1 MCVTNTSTPLNLK
14 LNRYRFI
21 RNQILSLKCKFNIHP
36 VKRLLLMNI
45 GVTWCII
52 FLCKLTHGFV
62 PNPTI
67 AHAMTILDD
76 GTNDLGP
83 VNDFLI
89 RKFSKTL
96 VKRCIR
102 LWNVADENLAE
113 LPNETNYYFD
123 GERDEMFSSKIADG
137 IVDDDLTRN
146 WADEEVS
153 DSIDDL
159 DEKVDFYYDP
169 VREKMIERR
178 LTEKQKAKIRK
189 QRASMEAYKRK
200 KELES
205 IRKQRIIEERKRK
218 RDERLKQKMEA
229 REMVQMRKEERRE
242 KRVKLLYEKAQR
254 RAELYMRTQSTEVT
268 NENKC
273 KNMQPII
280 LKMCFQ
286 EMVELD
292 EMRVNSLRKS
302 KEFTSKLEEVAV
314 TSNERNSKGAI
325 L

>member
-1 MCVTNTSTPLNLK
+1 
-14 LNRYRFI
+14 
-21 RNQILSLKCKFNIHP
+21 
-36 VKRLLLMNI
+36 MNI

-67 AHAMTILDD
+67 GAVHSIIILDD
-76 GTNDLGP
+76 EKSDIIP
-83 VNDFLI
+83 VNGFLI
-89 RKFSKTL
+89 RTCRKTL
-96 VKRCIR
+96 IKRCIR
-102 LWNVADENLAE
+102 LWNAADENLAG
-113 LPNETNYYFD
+113 LPRETNYHYLD
-123 GERDEMFSSKIADG
+123 GEHDEMFPSNLTDG
-137 IVDDDLTRN
+137 IVEEDLTRN
-146 WADEEVS
+146 WTDEAVS

-218 RDERLKQKMEA
+218 RDEILKQKMEA

-242 KRVKLLYEKAQR
+242 KRVKLLFEKAQR
-254 RAELYMRTQSTEVT
+254 RAELYMCTQSTEDID
-268 NENKC
+268 ENKC

-292 EMRVNSLRKS
+292 EMRENSLRKS

-314 TSNERNSKGAI
+314 SSNERNSKGVI
-325 L
+325 LSLLQMIIFAYFTVFI